1 MMERYRYAWK
11 CAQSFHAPI
20 VELPSVSLLIAI
32 RNEEDCLRQTLEALH
47 HLRYNG
53 PLEIILID
61 DHSSDDTVSMLNDLP
76 DERMMVLSNQGHG
89 KRAALQ
95 SGLQSARG
103 EIILLTDADCLP
115 GPDWVTSM
123 VAPFAD
129 DQVQWVSGPVIS
141 LARRDLVSKYD
152 ALEWQGLLVLT
163 GAGFSLGY
171 PILAQ
176 GANIAFRQTTY
187 NELEKLST
195 LSDRASGDD
204 VFLLARFCK
213 TYPQGC
219 IFQADRNA
227 LVLTHA
233 PATWVE
239 LFNQRLR
246 WTSKSTHLHPVHGL
260 MPMGLSFLMSLI
272 FLVILFLFVF
282 LSGTMALCLAVIF
295 CIKLITDYRLLSIG
309 WAFTGQVPGL
319 LTYLVALFMH
329 PLVVLSTGIIGPLRG
344 RYIWKGRL
352 VR

>member
-1 MMERYRYAWK
+1 MMERYRYAWR
-11 CAQSFHAPI
+11 CGQTYLAPL
-20 VELPSVSLLIAI
+20 VELPSVSILIAI
-32 RNEEDCLRQTLEALH
+32 RNEEDCLRQTLHSLH
-47 HLRYNG
+47 KLRYNG

-61 DHSSDDTVSMLNDLP
+61 DHSSDDTVSILNDLP
-76 DERMMVLSNQGHG
+76 DERMVLLSNQGHG
-89 KRAALQ
+89 KRAAIQ

-123 VAPFAD
+123 VVPFAD
-129 DQVQWVSGPVIS
+129 NQVQWVSGPVIS

-187 NELEKLST
+187 NELERLS
-195 LSDRASGDD
+195 LLPDRASGDD
-204 VFLLARFCK
+204 VFLLARFWK
-213 TYPQGC
+213 TYHHGC

-272 FLVILFLFVF
+272 FLVIPFLFVF
-282 LSGTMALCLAVIF
+282 LSGTVALWLVVIF
-295 CIKLITDYRLLSIG
+295 CTKLIADYRLLSRG
-309 WAFTGQVPGL
+309 WAFTGQVPGI
-319 LTYLVALFMH
+319 LTYFAALFIH
-329 PLVVLSTGIIGPLRG
+329 PLLVLSTGIIGPLRG
-344 RYIWKGRL
+344 RYLWKGRL